1 MTSLAAMVAR
11 DSRGPSSLYLITDSR
26 ITWGGSA
33 QHWDAGR
40 KTFASPTSADI
51 FGYCGDAYFMPMSL
65 GQVLS
70 IAASKVLDLSSPEA
84 DARHRLI
91 LSLLTPSLSMMKTKH
106 VLPMT
111 LFHGGRD
118 RDLMTSRFRLW
129 RSQFDPKT
137 MLWSDE
143 ELVVEDR
150 SYLATTDGSGK
161 THVEK
166 FERKAAK
173 TSAAG
178 TSRSAVHAFCTSLRS
193 ASDPFSGGAPQLVG
207 LWRKGHAKQFGF
219 CWNGKSFV
227 GGMQVTSDLD
237 CEGVEWFNHL
247 FERCDGRTGQRL
259 AGSPSHRSTRL
270 K

>member
-11 DSRGPSSLYLITDSR
+11 DSRGPSSLYLMTDSR
-26 ITWGGSA
+26 ITWGESS

-40 KTFASPTSADI
+40 KTFASPVGADI
-51 FGYCGDAYFMPMSL
+51 FGYCGDAYFMPMTL
-65 GQVLS
+65 GQVIS
-70 IAASKVLDLSSPEA
+70 IAAAKILDLSSPEA
-84 DARHRLI
+84 DMRHQLI
-91 LSLLTPSLSMMKTKH
+91 LSLLTPSLSMIKTKH

-111 LFHGGRD
+111 LFHGARD
-118 RDLMTSRFRLW
+118 SELMTSRFRLW

-137 MLWSDE
+137 MSWSDE

-150 SYLATTDGSGK
+150 SYLAAINGSGK
-161 THVEK
+161 THVESY
-166 FERKAAK
+166 ERKVAK

-178 TSRSAVHAFCTSLRS
+178 TSRAAVHAFCSSLRS
-193 ASDPFSGGAPQLVG
+193 SADPFSGGAPQLVG
-207 LWRKGHAKQFGF
+207 LWRKGPARQFGF
-219 CWNGKSFV
+219 FWNGKSFV

-237 CEGVEWFNHL
+237 RESMDWFNHL

-259 AGSPSHRSTRL
+259 AGSSSHRSTRL

>member
-1 MTSLAAMVAR
+1 MTSLAAMIAR
-11 DSRGPSSLYLITDSR
+11 DSRGPSSLYLMTDSR
-26 ITWGGSA
+26 ITWGESA

-40 KTFASPTSADI
+40 KTFASPVGADI
-51 FGYCGDAYFMPMSL
+51 LGYCGDAYFMPMTL

-70 IAASKVLDLSSPEA
+70 IAAAKILDLSSPEA
-84 DARHRLI
+84 GERHQLI
-91 LSLLTPSLSMMKTKH
+91 LSLLTPSLSMIKTKH

-111 LFHGGRD
+111 LFHGARD
-118 RDLMTSRFRLW
+118 SELMTSRFRLW
-129 RSQFDPKT
+129 RSQFDPKA
-137 MLWSDE
+137 MSWSDE

-150 SYLATTDGSGK
+150 SYLAAIDGSGK
-161 THVEK
+161 TYVES
-166 FERKAAK
+166 FERKVAK

-178 TSRSAVHAFCTSLRS
+178 TSRAAVHAFCSSLRS
-193 ASDPFSGGAPQLVG
+193 SADPFSGGAPQLVG
-207 LWRKGHAKQFGF
+207 LWRKGPARQFGF

-237 CEGVEWFNHL
+237 RESIDWFNHL

-259 AGSPSHRSTRL
+259 AGSSSHRSTRL